1 MAKKPVWETKNPAKK
16 SKKMTPSQKAAAK
29 AFAKKTGTKYP
40 SLVANLQG
48 MKKGKK

>member
-1 MAKKPVWETKNPAKK
+1 MKKPVWETKNPAKK
-16 SKKMTPSQKAAAK
+16 PKKMSPAQKQAAK

-48 MKKGKK
+48 MKRGK